1 MKNLS
6 ILVAFVLIFACGC
19 QKENSTESKSEKIKL
34 LTQGIWEISNDSEV
48 GQIGVQIRY
57 YEDGRY
63 QIRESV
69 SSDWLP
75 DNLTWT
81 MSDDG
86 EELTMNGTNALG
98 TFDKFK
104 IMELTSSKCI
114 GKILNSST
122 SIVIGKIVRLF
133 KAIQ

>member
-6 ILVAFVLIFACGC
+6 ILVAFVLILACGC
-19 QKENSTESKSEKIKL
+19 QKENIIESKSERIKL

-63 QIRESV
+63 QIREAV
-69 SSDWLP
+69 SSIWLP

-86 EELTMNGTNALG
+86 EELTMNGTNGPA
-98 TFDKFK
+98 TFDKFNNNGAYK
-104 IMELTSSKCI
+104 QQMHWQNT
-114 GKILNSST
+114 
-122 SIVIGKIVRLF
+122 
-133 KAIQ
+133 